1 VISQVLKFFLYILD
15 KYRMEWKAEDISIR
29 ELMQMKQSYTS
40 SPQCMV
46 VNEKSMRKVGDSSG

>member
-1 VISQVLKFFLYILD
+1 
-15 KYRMEWKAEDISIR
+15 MEWKAEDISIR

-46 VNEKSMRKVGDSSG
+46 VNEQSMRRVGDSSG

>member
-1 VISQVLKFFLYILD
+1 VISQVLKFFNNLD
-15 KYRMEWKAEDISIR
+15 KYQMEWKAEDISIR

-46 VNEKSMRKVGDSSG
+46 VNEKKYEESWRF

>member
-46 VNEKSMRKVGDSSG
+46 VNEKKYEESWRF